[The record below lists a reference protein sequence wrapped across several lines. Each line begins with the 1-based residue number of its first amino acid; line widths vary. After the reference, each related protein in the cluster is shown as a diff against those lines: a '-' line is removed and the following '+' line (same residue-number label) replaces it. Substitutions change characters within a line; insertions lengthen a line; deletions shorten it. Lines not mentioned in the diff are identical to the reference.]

1 MIHGKC
7 KACGWDQELDNKHR
21 VAHFITKHPP
31 DKSGLGMKGRR
42 KFEKKAAK
50 HLQAWDILFD
60 DDAVTNDANSMCT
73 EDVGKEKK
81 ERSSSSKE
89 DDDLS
94 SKSEGER
101 VSDED
106 AEDKRTS
113 SKSSL
118 SEDGKALHHDWPS
131 SKYEEEEPSD
141 EETRSTQESSTEV
154 HEQAFLSEDEKE

>member
-1 MIHGKC
+1 
-7 KACGWDQELDNKHR
+7 
-21 VAHFITKHPP
+21 
-31 DKSGLGMKGRR
+31 MKGRR

-60 DDAVTNDANSMCT
+60 DDAATNDANSMCT
-73 EDVGKEKK
+73 EDVGKMKKHKKDKKEKKHKDQKEKK

-106 AEDKRTS
+106 AEDKRAS
-113 SKSSL
+113 SKSSV

-131 SKYEEEEPSD
+131 SKYEEE
-141 EETRSTQESSTEV
+141 
-154 HEQAFLSEDEKE
+154 